1 VGDYYGP
8 FDAHKIFDDIPEGS
22 IETRPLKID
31 IAFYSYKCG
40 GMATGRT
47 CPSDESQR
55 LNISGTRLREMFAN
69 GETIPEEFS
78 RPEVVKVLEKYYN
91 N

>member
-1 VGDYYGP
+1 L
-8 FDAHKIFDDIPEGS
+8 
-22 IETRPLKID
+22 ETQALRID

-55 LNISGTRLREMFAN
+55 LNISGTRLREMLAS
-69 GETIPEEFS
+69 GEDIPHEFS
-78 RPEVVKVLEKYYN
+78 RPEVIEVLRKFYDA
-91 N
+91 

>member
-1 VGDYYGP
+1 M
-8 FDAHKIFDDIPEGS
+8 PEEVKTDFN
-22 IETRPLKID
+22 IYRQTALVAVFKID

-47 CPSDESQR
+47 CPSEQNER

-69 GETIPEEFS
+69 KETIPAEFS
-78 RPEVVKVLEKYYN
+78 RPEVVAVLQRYYDN
-91 N
+91 LSQVG